1 MVFPGMNPDTNLPGY
16 DYARMAGFGA
26 ADFDFKALG
35 SAMDCNRE
43 FTQAGI
49 IYADGAQRY
58 LVRSGQRHPNGQSGI
73 VTHVIV
79 TKTKS
84 QPSTS
89 SVGKSLT
96 DAVASTSMGTEL
108 ASTVLSCGAMIIT
121 GGVMLAGTAATPL
134 TAGGSGVL
142 VAIGYAG
149 TLATGLQCV
158 NGLYRIYDLVEN
170 GGENVAWLDSQ
181 EWYVATSTSL
191 DVISLASAGGALKE
205 AVSTWRA
212 MKSVSSLKATEWL
225 KNYPR
230 QDRARLTELIIRAQN
245 PGISN
250 KEIKALIRAGLYPK
264 RFPTGP
270 VQIELTRQ
278 LGQVVTSAAAFT
290 GSAVSGVVASPGNIP
305 RTGKYIIGTI
315 QSLAVF

>member
-1 MVFPGMNPDTNLPGY
+1 MVLPGMNPETNLPGY
-16 DYARMAGFGA
+16 DYARMAGLGA

-43 FTQAGI
+43 FAQAGI
-49 IYADGAQRY
+49 IYSDGAQRY

-79 TKTKS
+79 TKANS

-96 DAVASTSMGTEL
+96 DAVTSTSMGTEL

-170 GGENVAWLDSQ
+170 GGGNVAWLDTQ

-205 AVSTWRA
+205 AVTTWRA
-212 MKSVSSLKATEWL
+212 MKSISSLKATEWL

-270 VQIELTRQ
+270 VQVELTRQ
-278 LGQVVTSAAAFT
+278 LGQVVTSAAALA
-290 GSAVSGVVASPGNIP
+290 GSAVSGVIAAPSNLP

>member
-1 MVFPGMNPDTNLPGY
+1 MVLPGMNPETNLPGY
-16 DYARMAGFGA
+16 DYACMAGFGA
-26 ADFDFKALG
+26 TDFDFKALG

-43 FTQAGI
+43 FAQAGI

-89 SVGKSLT
+89 SVGTSLT

-205 AVSTWRA
+205 ALSTWRA

-270 VQIELTRQ
+270 VQVELTRQ
-278 LGQVVTSAAAFT
+278 LGQVVTSAAALA

>member
-1 MVFPGMNPDTNLPGY
+1 MVLPGMNPETNLPGY
-16 DYARMAGFGA
+16 DYARMAGLGA

-43 FTQAGI
+43 FAQAGI
-49 IYADGAQRY
+49 IYSDGTQRY

-79 TKTKS
+79 TKANS

-89 SVGKSLT
+89 SVCKSLT
-96 DAVASTSMGTEL
+96 DAVTSTSMGTEL
-108 ASTVLSCGAMIIT
+108 ASTVLSCGEMIIT

-170 GGENVAWLDSQ
+170 GGGNVAWLDTQ

-205 AVSTWRA
+205 AVTTWRA
-212 MKSVSSLKATEWL
+212 MKSISSLKATEWL
-225 KNYPR
+225 KSYPR

-270 VQIELTRQ
+270 VQVELTRQ
-278 LGQVVTSAAAFT
+278 LGQVVTSAAALA
-290 GSAVSGVVASPGNIP
+290 GSAVSGVIAAPSNLP

>member
-1 MVFPGMNPDTNLPGY
+1 MNPETNLPGY
-16 DYARMAGFGA
+16 DYARMAGLGA

-43 FTQAGI
+43 FAQAGI
-49 IYADGAQRY
+49 IYSDGAQRY

-79 TKTKS
+79 TKANS

-96 DAVASTSMGTEL
+96 DAVTSTSMGTEL

-170 GGENVAWLDSQ
+170 GGGNVAWLDTQ

-205 AVSTWRA
+205 AVTTWRA
-212 MKSVSSLKATEWL
+212 MKSISSLKATEWL

-270 VQIELTRQ
+270 VQVELTRQ
-278 LGQVVTSAAAFT
+278 LGQVVTSAAALA
-290 GSAVSGVVASPGNIP
+290 GSAVSGVIAAPSNLP